1 MKKQIF
7 IVFVGLLSL
16 LLVMIIFVAINTSI
30 MHNKFELDSV
40 DSTEIIERPLTF
52 ETNSVSI
59 KFSANDYTNIVKIFE
74 NADLQTM
81 RFEMNPND
89 SVGYVN
95 IGVIDKYKFQYR
107 NMFNFH
113 IMIISDT
120 TINKEY
126 YILRAGKFIDE
137 LILH

>member
-1 MKKQIF
+1 MNSNVK
-7 IVFVGLLSL
+7 S
-16 LLVMIIFVAINTSI
+16 NE
-30 MHNKFELDSV
+30 FEFDCV
-40 DSTEIIERPLTF
+40 DSSEIIERLLVF
-52 ETNSVSI
+52 ETDSISI
-59 KFSANDYTNIVKIFE
+59 KFSVNEYDDVVKIFE
-74 NADLQTM
+74 NADLQAM
-81 RFEMNPND
+81 RFEMYHND
-89 SVGYVN
+89 SIRYVN
-95 IGVIDKYKFQYR
+95 IGVIDRYRFKYR